1 MSIEVGSKAPD
12 FSLKSINGPGDKDD
26 FGLSNVTLRDN
37 NGQKNTVILFVP
49 LAFTGVCT
57 QELCDITSGL
67 DAYSDLNAD
76 VIAISVDS
84 PFAQGQWAQKENI
97 GITLA
102 SDLNKQTAKD
112 YGVLLDDLIG
122 VGSVSARA
130 AFVVDKDGTV
140 QYAEQTET
148 PKDLPDFDAIKETLE
163 KLG

>member
-1 MSIEVGSKAPD
+1 MAIEVGSKAPD
-12 FSLKSINGPGDKDD
+12 FTLKSSNGPGEKND
-26 FGLSNVTLRDN
+26 FGLTDISLSANVGN
-37 NGQKNTVILFVP
+37 KNTVLLFVP

-57 QELCDITSGL
+57 GELCDITAGL
-67 DAYSDLNAD
+67 GAYGDLNAD

-84 PFAQGQWAQKENI
+84 PFAQGQWAEKEGI
-97 GITLA
+97 GVTLC

-130 AFVVDKDGTV
+130 AFVIDKEGTV

-148 PKDLPDFDAIKETLE
+148 PLELPNFEAVKETLS
-163 KLG
+163 KLS